1 MNENR
6 QAKILEIIKKHKV
19 KTQGE
24 LRDWL
29 YKEGFDVTQA
39 TISRDIR
46 QLSLVKELSGGDYV
60 YTAHPR
66 AKGAE
71 PGNSAPLYKNS
82 VVSVESAGNMLCIKC
97 PSGMAN
103 AACVTIDAYYSD
115 RMVGSIAGD
124 DTIFILCSTQENAN
138 AFKAELE
145 KLFNVKNT

>member
-6 QAKILEIIKKHKV
+6 QAKILEIVKKHRV

-24 LRDWL
+24 LRDYL

-46 QLSLVKELSGGDYV
+46 QLSLVKELSDGEYI
-60 YTAHPR
+60 YTATPR
-66 AKGAE
+66 GKGAA
-71 PGNSAPLYKNS
+71 GAGTAPLYRNS
-82 VVSVESAGNMLCIKC
+82 VVGVESAGNILCIKC

-103 AACVTIDAYYSD
+103 AACVTIDAYYGD

-124 DTIFILCSTQENAN
+124 DTIFILCKTEKKAS